1 MDLNSIEDKEL
12 YELLEKAT
20 LAERLEN
27 DPAWKMLREAGNRI
41 VDRAVDEFALRSD
54 PKNIEQIINLKT
66 IIKKYKYGIFQEV
79 EMLKRESEFA
89 FEEAKDRGIIGG
101 FMDSVKEKVGL

>member
-12 YELLEKAT
+12 YELLEKAN
-20 LAERLEN
+20 LIEKLEN
-27 DPAWKMLREAGNRI
+27 DPAWRILKEAAKRV

-54 PKNIEQIINLKT
+54 PKNIEQIINLKL
-66 IIKKYKYGIFQEV
+66 IIKKYKYVIFQEV

-89 FEEAKDRGIIGG
+89 FEEAKERGIIGG
-101 FMDSVKEKVGL
+101 FIASVKEKVGL